1 MELIRHTIPEGGNNG
16 QEQCVARCPF
26 ASGVSK
32 SAVTENPQDAIFESV
47 VELITSR
54 EGKNGHVLL
63 GIRLIG

>member
-1 MELIRHTIPEGGNNG
+1 MELIRHTIPECGNNG
-16 QEQCVARCPF
+16 QEQSVPRCPF

-47 VELITSR
+47 VKLITSR